1 MAFQVGSNMFKNT
14 RMTLARRVRRLL
26 KMRGVRRFA
35 RRQDGTAAV
44 EFGLVVLPFLAL
56 MFAIIETAL
65 VFFAQQSLETI
76 AANTA
81 RQILTGQAQTTGYT
95 LNTFTRM
102 ICNQF
107 VVAMFTCPTG
117 MYVDVR
123 TYSSFGSIDSSLPI
137 KADGTINNNFVYQP
151 GNPGDIVVV
160 RLMYQWPIFVNLL
173 GDSVAN
179 MSNNSRLLVATA
191 AFRNEPF

>member
-1 MAFQVGSNMFKNT
+1 MFKNT
-14 RMTLARRVRRLL
+14 RMKLAKRARRLL
-26 KMRGVRRFA
+26 KMRGVRGFA
-35 RRQDGTAAV
+35 RRQDGAAAV

-81 RQILTGQAQTTGYT
+81 RQILTGQAQTTGYS

-107 VVAMFTCPTG
+107 VVAMFSCPTG
-117 MYVDVR
+117 MYVDVK
-123 TYSSFGSIDSSLPI
+123 TYSSFSSINNALPLKNDGTIDSS
-137 KADGTINNNFVYQP
+137 NFVYQP

-179 MSNNSRLLVATA
+179 MANNSRLLVATA
-191 AFRNEPF
+191 AFRNEPY